1 MAMTEEPAEPVRD
14 APGRRG
20 LTPRRPGWLGVG
32 WLQDWWQHERT
43 KAHRTLPLA
52 ALTGALVGPGVAMFE
67 WLARSRMWEQIL
79 EAPLWVIA
87 LAPLVGLVATA
98 AALRWLGPDATPSSA
113 DEYIR
118 SFHDRGNP
126 MPLKP
131 APAKLLGGLLTLGT
145 GGAMGFEGPSLYLG
159 ASIGTL
165 LQRRFSR
172 WLSRQ
177 DAKVL
182 LVAGAAAGVA
192 AIFKAPATGAV
203 FALEVPYRDDT
214 ARRMLLPALLGAA
227 TGYLS
232 FVAIMGTEPLFAVGG
247 VPPLE
252 LPELGGALALGVLC
266 GIGARGFALAIRY
279 AKTLAGKGTPL
290 VRALLG
296 GGALALLFAASH
308 LLYGEGLALGAGYDV
323 ATWLTEPGH
332 TLGLIAALFLIRLAA
347 TCATLAGGGVGG
359 LFIPLVIAGA
369 IVGRAV
375 GLVVDDQQATLFT
388 VVGIAAFLGA
398 GYRTP
403 LAGVMFVAESTGRPG
418 FVVPGLL
425 ASVVSQLFMGPA
437 SVSAYQRTGR
447 VGHLERRVGLP
458 LTTAI
463 QADVLTVPPDVT
475 LDEFHRDHLLLARR
489 RFVAVVDDDGRYVG
503 MAGLHDLQQVPIEQW
518 GEVTVADIVEKDLPT
533 APPDGTVGTAVAA
546 MEAADVDVL
555 PIVDGSGGFVGV
567 VTSAELLRLDEILGE
582 PDQPR

>member
-1 MAMTEEPAEPVRD
+1 M
-14 APGRRG
+14 
-20 LTPRRPGWLGVG
+20 
-32 WLQDWWQHERT
+32 
-43 KAHRTLPLA
+43 
-52 ALTGALVGPGVAMFE
+52 
-67 WLARSRMWEQIL
+67 
-79 EAPLWVIA
+79 
-87 LAPLVGLVATA
+87 
-98 AALRWLGPDATPSSA
+98 
-113 DEYIR
+113 
-118 SFHDRGNP
+118 
-126 MPLKP
+126 
-131 APAKLLGGLLTLGT
+131 
-145 GGAMGFEGPSLYLG
+145 
-159 ASIGTL
+159 
-165 LQRRFSR
+165 
-172 WLSRQ
+172 
-177 DAKVL
+177 
-182 LVAGAAAGVA
+182 
-192 AIFKAPATGAV
+192 
-203 FALEVPYRDDT
+203 
-214 ARRMLLPALLGAA
+214 
-227 TGYLS
+227 
-232 FVAIMGTEPLFAVGG
+232 
-247 VPPLE
+247 
-252 LPELGGALALGVLC
+252 
-266 GIGARGFALAIRY
+266 
-279 AKTLAGKGTPL
+279 
-290 VRALLG
+290 
-296 GGALALLFAASH
+296 
-308 LLYGEGLALGAGYDV
+308 
-323 ATWLTEPGH
+323 
-332 TLGLIAALFLIRLAA
+332 
-347 TCATLAGGGVGG
+347 
-359 LFIPLVIAGA
+359 
-369 IVGRAV
+369 
-375 GLVVDDQQATLFT
+375 VDDQQATLFT

-458 LTTAI
+458 PTTAI